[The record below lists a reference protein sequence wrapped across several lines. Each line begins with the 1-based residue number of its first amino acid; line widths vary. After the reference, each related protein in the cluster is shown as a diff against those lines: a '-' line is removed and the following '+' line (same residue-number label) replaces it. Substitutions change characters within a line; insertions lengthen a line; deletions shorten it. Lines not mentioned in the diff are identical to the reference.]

1 MEIAKISI
9 FTIFIFALLLTTAK
23 AITPY
28 NYTNM
33 ANYVLYNI
41 TSNTFKTQTI
51 IGNTI
56 LTLPV
61 AYTYIPFN
69 TTLSAI
75 PFQYIAF
82 AGLNSTGNFIG
93 NITAYPYENGA
104 IVANTTQNG
113 KPYTYIALYYK
124 QFILQPTYLNKTL
137 QQIKEYSDIDVDN
150 YEALITYNITLAQKP
165 ILTITGNGANTKH
178 YLSFYFNDFK
188 IPYLLYAN
196 STALNTLI
204 NATLFWYPST
214 PTSIKATE
222 IIANNTKAS
231 INSLNTYYK
240 NSVSVFAN
248 NALSLYMSP
257 LTASTAYMV
266 LNNGAYQANNYTI
279 ANSSLILPSARGVFF
294 SLYNFNLN
302 LYAPNDTTLV
312 NYLNPPMKYVL
323 LPAFST
329 NAVVFVSANTIT
341 NPRLLNTSQST
352 SAVDSGNGWH
362 HYFAYRE
369 SINITNWNYT
379 FTSYYD
385 NGYHNLTFKNLKY
398 AVITIPY
405 YFQMGNWSSGW
416 QIGIEG
422 YNPSSNLDLGSVP
435 FAVLSNTTSTITLVL
450 LNKTNES
457 YTYNFA
463 YIEWGNKY
471 AGTGLQVVNTGYN
484 NQSIKKIYMPFNFSA
499 GSTLKTFYIS
509 NYVNTTTNS
518 SIFVNFTNPLNSQ
531 SCIYIWS
538 GPLTYQYA
546 YGVGFAYY
554 YIRDWQVIPLLDGV
568 TYYNPYWATDKT
580 FYVVDNARSSPTYI
594 QSAHGLAEGPETY
607 GGPEYAYI
615 ANATQ
620 EYQETINYNETTY
633 AYINITYNSGY
644 LYRPAT
650 HSFTLNSTIQY
661 YQSSTSSSSTPIKH
675 TPQPI
680 GSPFS
685 INITNATLNTSNI
698 ATIVKNNGLNQSI
711 TLMGVKTN
719 SLVFLFLDII
729 FIILIFAFGS
739 HEGIA
744 IFGLIG
750 LWLMGILPMSITNLI
765 LASLITLL
773 YIASKIPSWLN
784 GDK

>member
-1 MEIAKISI
+1 MKNNIKNLSI
-9 FTIFIFALLLTTAK
+9 LIIFMLFLLTETTNASFNWVIPNSIGYF
-23 AITPY
+23 AWENIT
-28 NYTNM
+28 NVNFT
-33 ANYVLYNI
+33 ANYFNHNI
-41 TSNTFKTQTI
+41 QTSFI
-51 IGNTI
+51 
-56 LTLPV
+56 
-61 AYTYIPFN
+61 
-69 TTLSAI
+69 AI
-75 PFQYIAF
+75 PQNNLNLTNSLILGYNFTAGTTIPLNYSLFNGYILIPNTNNWNF
-82 AGLNSTGNFIG
+82 A
-93 NITAYPYENGA
+93 
-104 IVANTTQNG
+104 
-113 KPYTYIALYYK
+113 
-124 QFILQPTYLNKTL
+124 
-137 QQIKEYSDIDVDN
+137 
-150 YEALITYNITLAQKP
+150 
-165 ILTITGNGANTKH
+165 TI
-178 YLSFYFNDFK
+178 YFNGNSSTAK
-188 IPYLLYAN
+188 IPYKSNQINDLSYGIPTQMVIYGTN
-196 STALNTLI
+196 STFLNKFTYSENVNSTNQI
-204 NATLFWYPST
+204 NMT
-214 PTSIKATE
+214 
-222 IIANNTKAS
+222 
-231 INSLNTYYK
+231 
-240 NSVSVFAN
+240 
-248 NALSLYMSP
+248 
-257 LTASTAYMV
+257 
-266 LNNGAYQANNYTI
+266 
-279 ANSSLILPSARGVFF
+279 
-294 SLYNFNLN
+294 YNFNLN
-302 LYAPNDTTLV
+302 VPYLLIITSPTTYSFSFIPYQFGSISDKVIVNPSNAIITNYGTFKSQSLKQIITNESIIIAPNYFVGNGFGSYANGSIYNTSNTLTHLSQIAYR
-312 NYLNPPMKYVL
+312 NTEYSLTSEYSMFPEIL
-323 LPAFST
+323 IPAYST
-329 NAVVFVSANTIT
+329 NAVVSTINGNTIPPT
-341 NPRLLNTSQST
+341 PTST

-379 FTSYYD
+379 FTSFYN

-405 YFQMGNWSSGW
+405 YFEMGNWSSGW

-422 YNPSSNLDLGSVP
+422 YNPINHLDLGAIP
-435 FAVLSNTTSTITLVL
+435 FAILGNTTSTITLIL

-661 YQSSTSSSSTPIKH
+661 YQSSASSSSPPIKH

-685 INITNATLNTSNI
+685 INITNATLNTSNV
-698 ATIVKNNGLNQSI
+698 ATIIKNNGLNQNI
-711 TLMGVKTN
+711 TLIGLKTT
-719 SLVFLFLDII
+719 SLILLFLDVL
-729 FIILIFAFGS
+729 FILMIFAFGS